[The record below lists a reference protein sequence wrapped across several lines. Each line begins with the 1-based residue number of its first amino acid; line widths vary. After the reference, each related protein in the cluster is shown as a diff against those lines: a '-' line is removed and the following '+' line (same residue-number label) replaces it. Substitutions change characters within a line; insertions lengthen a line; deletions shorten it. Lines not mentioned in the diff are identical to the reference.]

1 MTLKILLIM
10 IGLLVG
16 FAGGRWLSQSR
27 LAGSQ
32 RRSRMD
38 EIDDTRRIF
47 AGLSNDQQWLVAR
60 LIDEK
65 NFPVGDWNDCLDAV
79 VFVERDEAAGKRRGR
94 ATIKPR
100 SSRSSKSGNR
110 RLASR
115 KPMSGFRMERCSV
128 HPRRPSFERAA
139 LAIVALKR
147 PLESLR
153 RLPC

>member
-1 MTLKILLIM
+1 MALS
-10 IGLLVG
+10 VPSRR
-16 FAGGRWLSQSR
+16 FAASLRV
-27 LAGSQ
+27 
-32 RRSRMD
+32 D

-79 VFVERDEAAGKRRGR
+79 VFVERDEAAGKRR
-94 ATIKPR
+94 IKR
-100 SSRSSKSGNR
+100 DYQAACSSRSSKSGNR

-139 LAIVALKR
+139 SSQ
-147 PLESLR
+147 SL
-153 RLPC
+153 L

>member
-32 RRSRMD
+32 RRSRVD

-79 VFVERDEAAGKRRGR
+79 VFVERDEAAGKRR
-94 ATIKPR
+94 IKRDYQAALEQIVKERQPET
-100 SSRSSKSGNR
+100 
-110 RLASR
+110 R
-115 KPMSGFRMERCSV
+115 KPQADERFPHGEV
-128 HPRRPSFERAA
+128 QRTPTAA
-139 LAIVALKR
+139 FV
-147 PLESLR
+147 
-153 RLPC
+153 